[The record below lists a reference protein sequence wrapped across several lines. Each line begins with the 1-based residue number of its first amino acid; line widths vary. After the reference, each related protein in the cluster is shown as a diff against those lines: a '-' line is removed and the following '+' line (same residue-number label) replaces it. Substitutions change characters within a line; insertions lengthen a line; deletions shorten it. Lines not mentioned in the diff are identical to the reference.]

1 MDGQALAHR
10 SFSLPTLGGRRA
22 WRHWRVYMARRSAGG
37 HRSPGSRS
45 TLFPVPWR
53 RRACSQPSLPPKT
66 FHLKLNQ
73 LGYLSW
79 RFCSRGFSHM
89 NGFVPPKEASGQISR
104 CPPTQRFWCSS
115 SGVGS
120 WNLPFLGDW
129 MAGGPGGA
137 LWRSI
142 TPLGHRE
149 RPVYLLRGCR
159 TGNLHKDDIKGK
171 MSFTFDSSG
180 RGWW

>member
-10 SFSLPTLGGRRA
+10 SFSLPALGGRRA
-22 WRHWRVYMARRSAGG
+22 WRHWSVYMARRSAEG

-104 CPPTQRFWCSS
+104 CPPSQRFWCSS

-159 TGNLHKDDIKGK
+159 TWNLHKDDIKGK